1 MRTNIRPLFIL
12 KINSVGV
19 VQWEKLYTY
28 GNDYNQDIPSI
39 SINQNGD
46 LVIFSRAYDIESW
59 TSGASNYFFYSV
71 LLWVTPEGTLS
82 NEILLSDNSSE
93 GFVKC
98 DVETGNMVVVRN
110 IYVDGSTS
118 YCNVELY
125 DIDGVL
131 IFSKSLDHQSVKS
144 YAEST
149 VSFRSDGVFY
159 LVLQLDQ
166 SQYPTFYDNLID
178 GEIVEPALPN
188 IIIHVFDTIGGS
200 NYYKISEGDNNV
212 LTPIHTITIGNDLYT
227 LLNVDWEYENIASS
241 YGDVVAGSRTLYWY
255 DFSLLKFDHTRT
267 TVYTYIVDDVVKDY
281 VNSLIETK
289 LRDYGLIS

>member
-1 MRTNIRPLFIL
+1 MFIL

-28 GNDYNQDIPSI
+28 GNAYNQDLPSI

-59 TSGASNYFFYSV
+59 TSGLSNYFFYSV

-166 SQYPTFYDNLID
+166 SQYPTLYDNLID

-188 IIIHVFDTIGGS
+188 IIIHVFDTIVGS
-200 NYYKISEGDNNV
+200 NYYKISGGDNNA
-212 LTPIHTITIGNDLYT
+212 LTPIHTITT
-227 LLNVDWEYENIASS
+227 
-241 YGDVVAGSRTLYWY
+241 
-255 DFSLLKFDHTRT
+255 
-267 TVYTYIVDDVVKDY
+267 
-281 VNSLIETK
+281 
-289 LRDYGLIS
+289 